1 MRRIADRWFKQATA
15 DLKAA
20 KDSLEDGNYEWS
32 CFQSQQSGEKAL
44 KACLY
49 EKGYTSIVTHSLKE
63 LLKECSRLDTA
74 FQVLSLH
81 ARTLDMFYIPTRYP
95 NGLGGNLAPTEFYE
109 KEDAEKCINSAEL
122 ILNAAKNFLTK

>member
-1 MRRIADRWFKQATA
+1 MRKITIKWLKQAEA

-49 EKGYTSIVTHSLKE
+49 EKGYTSVVTHSLKE
-63 LLKECSRLDTA
+63 LLRECLRMDSSFSL
-74 FQVLSLH
+74 LSKD
-81 ARTLDMFYIPTRYP
+81 ARTLDMYYIPTRYP
-95 NGLGGNLAPTEFYE
+95 NGLGGDLAPTEFYE
-109 KEDAEKCINSAEL
+109 KEDAEKCISSAEL
-122 ILNAAKNFLTK
+122 ILNTAKSFLKK